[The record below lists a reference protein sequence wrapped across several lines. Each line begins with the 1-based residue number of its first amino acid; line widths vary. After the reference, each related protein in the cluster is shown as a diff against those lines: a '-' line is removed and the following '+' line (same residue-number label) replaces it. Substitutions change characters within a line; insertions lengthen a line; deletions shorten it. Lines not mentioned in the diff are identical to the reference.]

1 MVDIHIRLILP
12 IVMLLSM
19 SNAAKQPKGAGMAV
33 VCYAE
38 GLDSFLQGI
47 TNDLAKKRVPL
58 KKLTKVKAGTWHN
71 TIMALGKWQEPT
83 RKNLA
88 NIGKK
93 GKCKGCKGSVSC
105 WNQAD
110 GKAKKIFN
118 NAHTKM
124 FRMKITPESFI
135 PKSNDKNNIIKIYPT
150 VLNKSVDSTNKQNLK
165 KIFKEGEVENTP
177 HITIAYIS
185 KDLNKKQNKFL
196 DQWRKSA
203 KTVVGKSGKT
213 FDCFP
218 EIAFF
223 DSTVGSWSNDSK
235 EIRKKNTEKC

>member
-1 MVDIHIRLILP
+1 
-12 IVMLLSM
+12 M

-33 VCYAE
+33 VCYAK

-71 TIMALGKWQEPT
+71 TIMALGKWQEPI

-88 NIGKK
+88 KD
-93 GKCKGCKGSVSC
+93 GKCKGCRGSVSC
-105 WNQAD
+105 WKQAD
-110 GKAKKIFN
+110 EKAKKLFN

-135 PKSNDKNNIIKIYPT
+135 PKSTDKNNIIKIYPKFLSSKK
-150 VLNKSVDSTNKQNLK
+150 VDNKKVDSINKKVLK
-165 KIFKEGEVENTP
+165 QKNIFKKGIVEKTP

-185 KDLNKKQNKFL
+185 KDLNKEQNKFL

-203 KTVVGKSGKT
+203 KTKVKNGLV
-213 FDCFP
+213 FDCVP
-218 EIAFF
+218 AIAFF

>member
-1 MVDIHIRLILP
+1 
-12 IVMLLSM
+12 MLLSM

-33 VCYAE
+33 VCYAK

-71 TIMALGKWQEPT
+71 TIMALGKWQEPI

-105 WNQAD
+105 WKQAD
-110 GKAKKIFN
+110 QKAKELFKTALTN
-118 NAHTKM
+118 K
-124 FRMKITPESFI
+124 FRMTITADSFK
-135 PKSNDKNNIIKIYPT
+135 PKKTDKNNIIKIYPQF
-150 VLNKSVDSTNKQNLK
+150 LSSKKVDSTNKQNLK
-165 KIFKEGEVENTP
+165 QIFKEGEVENTP

-185 KDLNKKQNKFL
+185 KNLDVTEQGRL
-196 DQWRKSA
+196 DQWRESA
-203 KTVVGKSGKT
+203 KTKVKNGLE
-213 FDCFP
+213 FDCVP
-218 EIAFF
+218 AIAFF